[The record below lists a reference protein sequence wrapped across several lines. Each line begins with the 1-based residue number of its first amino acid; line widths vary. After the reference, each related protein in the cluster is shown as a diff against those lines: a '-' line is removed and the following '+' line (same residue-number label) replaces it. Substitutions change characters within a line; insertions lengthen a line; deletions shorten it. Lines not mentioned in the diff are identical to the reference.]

1 MSQLIRLYLGF
12 LAIIVTAAKIEAY
25 CRDRTD
31 GVKKHRMS
39 HVLLQGTVDTEAKQI
54 IYASSEVYTNM
65 IIHNT
70 DIYIYLKLRHSIL
83 SCGCWEKGRIN
94 PHQKFKIPSDVEI
107 TDTMHSPLRHERNLN
122 FIIQAYGTF

>member
-1 MSQLIRLYLGF
+1 MSYYRGQWTLRQNRQFMPHLKGIQTYHY
-12 LAIIVTAAKIEAY
+12 TQ
-25 CRDRTD
+25 
-31 GVKKHRMS
+31 HR
-39 HVLLQGTVDTEAKQI
+39 
-54 IYASSEVYTNM
+54 
-65 IIHNT
+65 
-70 DIYIYLKLRHSIL
+70 YIYLKLTHSIL